1 MTVASRTITTVM
13 LVALL
18 TTPLCG
24 FAREVNFAKVKF
36 EAGKNIAFVCDGSR
50 WQKDKIDDFA
60 DELNLTVQS
69 LSADQQV
76 AILFFADD
84 KVFGPNQG
92 RPLPATDENKAAI
105 RSWLHRVKLGREPTP
120 LAGINQAFAA
130 KPDTIVFVSD
140 GQFRTFQEVLDRV
153 AALNKDKT
161 AKLHAIGFFATASQD
176 DSMSFV
182 RFMKQLAEDNGGTY
196 HAVYA
201 DELKHT
207 PRS

>member
-1 MTVASRTITTVM
+1 MTIFRITLLLIAVA
-13 LVALL
+13 AA
-18 TTPLCG
+18 TTPLRG
-24 FAREVNFAKVKF
+24 FAHEVNFAKVKF

-50 WQKDKIDDFA
+50 WQKDKIDDLA
-60 DELNLTVQS
+60 GELNVTIQS
-69 LSADQQV
+69 LPPDVQV

-105 RSWLHRVKLGREPTP
+105 RSWLRRVKLGREPTP
-120 LAGINQAFAA
+120 LAGLDEAFKF
-130 KPDTIVFVSD
+130 KPETVVFISD
-140 GQFRTFQEVLDRV
+140 GEFRTFAEVRDRV
-153 AALNKDKT
+153 AELNKAKA
-161 AKLHAIGFFATASQD
+161 AKLQTIGFFATADQD

-182 RFMKQLAEDNGGTY
+182 RFMKQLAEDNGGKY

-207 PRS
+207 PR

>member
-1 MTVASRTITTVM
+1 MMTVLRFIAVLIAVM
-13 LVALL
+13 A

-36 EAGKNIAFVCDGSR
+36 EAGKSIAFVCDGSR
-50 WQKDKIDDFA
+50 WQKDKIDDLA
-60 DELNLTVQS
+60 DELNVTVQA
-69 LSADQQV
+69 LAPDVQV

-105 RSWLHRVKLGREPTP
+105 RSWLRRVKLGREPTP

-130 KPDTIVFVSD
+130 KPDTLVFISD
-140 GQFRTFQEVLDRV
+140 GEFRTFAEVIDRV
-153 AALNKDKT
+153 AELNK
-161 AKLHAIGFFATASQD
+161 AKATKVQTIGFFATAKQD
-176 DSMSFV
+176 DSRSFV
-182 RFMKQLAEDNGGTY
+182 EFMKKLAEDNGGRF

-207 PRS
+207 PR